1 MTPVSGKPEVVWSPL
16 KMPKIA
22 RTLVGFGFLWMSA
35 WATFGA
41 LLGARLNQALL
52 TDDAAWLKSVNR
64 ELFRSAHAHMN
75 GMALVL
81 VGVGLS
87 YTAARRRA
95 SERTLTACS
104 MSILGA
110 TVIFGT
116 GLMLEAF
123 FPPERGTLP
132 WASALT
138 AIGGVV
144 HLLATGLWGVL
155 FLGRGPQSAE
165 PIAKNV

>member
-1 MTPVSGKPEVVWSPL
+1 
-16 KMPKIA
+16 MPKIA

-52 TDDAAWLKSVNR
+52 TDDTTWLKSVNR

-81 VGVGLS
+81 VAVGLS

-95 SERTLTACS
+95 SERTLQFCS
-104 MSILGA
+104 ISIWGA
-110 TVIFGT
+110 TIVFGL
-116 GLMLEAF
+116 GLTLEAF
-123 FPPERGTLP
+123 FPPARGVVP

-138 AIGGVV
+138 AVGGVV

-155 FLGRGPQSAE
+155 FLGRGPSTQD
-165 PIAKNV
+165 PDAKNV